1 MPSDLAAVRRA
12 TLIGG
17 TAVLMWATLALL
29 ATWAQA
35 IPPFQLT
42 GMAFAIAFVIGL
54 VWMQVQGRSPL
65 AAARRPP
72 AVWLLGVGGLFGY
85 HLVFF
90 VALRL
95 APPVEAN
102 LINYA
107 WPLLIVLFSALL
119 PGERLRWWHVA
130 GAALGL
136 CGVAVLIG
144 GRGGSVAFDPR
155 YIMGYGAAV
164 LSAAIWAGYS
174 VLSRRVGTVPTETVG
189 WFCGA
194 TALLSLLCH
203 AALEQT
209 VVPDA
214 AGWAAVVALG
224 LGPVGLA
231 FFVWDH
237 GVKRGDIRALG
248 AFAYAAPLLSTLLL
262 IAFGQGALTAAV
274 GAACLLIIGGA
285 ILAGRDLWTRRPAG
299 ARPPVSP
306 VPDASRAPPG

>member
-1 MPSDLAAVRRA
+1 MSSDLAAARRA

-29 ATWAQA
+29 ATRASA

-42 GMAFAIAFVIGL
+42 GMAFAIAFVVGL
-54 VWMQVQGRSPL
+54 AWMAARGRSPW
-65 AAARRPP
+65 AAARQPL

-90 VALRL
+90 VAIRL
-95 APPVEAN
+95 APPIEAN

-136 CGVAVLIG
+136 AGVVILIG
-144 GRGGSVAFDPR
+144 GPGGPKSGVAFDPR
-155 YIMGYGAAV
+155 FALGYGAAIV
-164 LSAAIWAGYS
+164 SALIWAGYS
-174 VLSRRVGTVPTETVG
+174 VLSRRLGAVPTETVG

-194 TALLSLLCH
+194 TALLSVLCH
-203 AALEQT
+203 LALEDT

-262 IAFGQGALTAAV
+262 IAFGQGVLTLSV
-274 GAACLLIIGGA
+274 GAACALIIGGA
-285 ILAGRDLWTRRPAG
+285 ILAGRDLWARRAT
-299 ARPPVSP
+299 AE
-306 VPDASRAPPG
+306 A

>member
-1 MPSDLAAVRRA
+1 MSSDLAAIRRA

-29 ATWAQA
+29 VTWARA

-42 GMAFAIAFVIGL
+42 GMAFVIAFLIGL
-54 VWMQVQGRSPL
+54 VWMRVQGRSPL
-65 AAARRPP
+65 AAARQPP
-72 AVWLLGVGGLFGY
+72 AVWLLGIGGLFGY

-119 PGERLRWWHVA
+119 PGERLRWWHLA

-136 CGVAVLIG
+136 AGVAVLIG
-144 GRGGSVAFDPR
+144 GRGVAFDPR
-155 YIMGYGAAV
+155 FALGYGAAAV
-164 LSAAIWAGYS
+164 SAMIWAGYS
-174 VLSRRVGTVPTETVG
+174 VLSRRIGAVPTETVG
-189 WFCGA
+189 WFCGG

-203 AALEQT
+203 LALEET

-214 AGWAAVVALG
+214 ANWAAIVTLR

-262 IAFGQGALTAAV
+262 IAFGQGALTASV
-274 GAACLLIIGGA
+274 GIACALIVGGA
-285 ILAGRDLWTRRPAG
+285 ILAGRDLWARRAQPESFAK
-299 ARPPVSP
+299 S
-306 VPDASRAPPG
+306 